1 MSNQTN
7 KLAMAF
13 QAFKDQEYAASQALL
28 MDCEPGAAAH
38 LRGLV
43 ERRLGNLDVAQQQ
56 LELAAK
62 MEPENHEIYHNQAL
76 VCLDQGYPDRSMMAL
91 DRALTLKP
99 DFVAAQKT
107 YGRALRESKRW
118 AEARTYYLKLLETL
132 PEDHTATFGLATAE
146 LELGEIESA
155 LARFTGLLAGGMNE
169 SGLYFMHGRAA
180 LQSGDDETALTSLL
194 TAHTS
199 GPNALTLR
207 ELGRLYWMRGQ
218 RDAFISLVQ
227 APYANSHMATMA
239 LELLRLSGAE
249 MKELAE
255 ASRRAVDTSTPE
267 REAIMA
273 QAYIDAADPERAIY
287 HANRCLQESP
297 DQAGGMAALISAYLM
312 SGQPQ
317 KALEQ
322 ARVMQAKEPAGQQW
336 IAYEATALR
345 AIDPHAYR
353 ELVDI
358 ERHVRAF
365 SLPVPEGYASL
376 EVFNQDL
383 LSALDRL
390 HMFKAQPLDQS
401 LRLGTQTAR
410 DLTSV
415 SDPAIQAYIAA
426 LDQPIRR
433 YMAAIGNSA
442 DHPLTRRNTYDYR
455 LSGCW
460 SVRLS
465 GGGHHVNHMHPEG
478 WISSAYYVQVPE
490 TDSTS
495 RSGWIKFSEPPFA
508 TTPALEPERWI
519 QPVAG
524 MLVLFPSYLW
534 HGTAPIID
542 NAIRV
547 TAPFDV
553 VPV

>member
-7 KLAMAF
+7 KLALAF
-13 QAFKDQEYAASQALL
+13 QAFKHQDYAASQALL

-43 ERRLGNLDVAQQQ
+43 KRRLGNLDVAQQQ
-56 LELAAK
+56 LELAAQI
-62 MEPENHEIYHNQAL
+62 EPENHEIYHNQAL
-76 VCLDQGYPDRSMMAL
+76 VSLDQGRPDHSIMAL
-91 DRALTLKP
+91 DHALTLKP
-99 DFVAAQKT
+99 DFIAAQKT
-107 YGRALRESKRW
+107 YGRALRESRRW
-118 AEARTYYLKLLETL
+118 AEAKTYYLNLIKTL
-132 PEDHTATFGLATAE
+132 PADYAATFGLATAE
-146 LELGEIESA
+146 LELGEIENA
-155 LARFTGLLAGGMNE
+155 LARFTDLLTGGMNE
-169 SGLYFMHGRAA
+169 SALYFMHGRAA
-180 LQSGDDETALTSLL
+180 LQSGDDKTALTSML
-194 TAHTS
+194 TAHTLD
-199 GPNALTLR
+199 PNELTLR

-218 RDAFISLVQ
+218 RDLFFALVKT
-227 APYANSHMATMA
+227 PYEDSDMSTMA

-255 ASRRAVDTSTPE
+255 AARVAVDTSTPE

-273 QAYIDAADPERAIY
+273 QAYIDVADPERAIY
-287 HANRCLQESP
+287 HATRCLQESP
-297 DQAGGMAALISAYLM
+297 GHSGGMAALISACLM
-312 SGQPQ
+312 SDQLQ
-317 KALEQ
+317 KALDK
-322 ARVMQAKEPAGQQW
+322 ARTMQAKEPNAQQW

-345 AIDPHAYR
+345 AIDPQAYR

-358 ERHVRAF
+358 EHHVRVF
-365 SLPVPEGYASL
+365 SLPVPEGYSSVEA
-376 EVFNQDL
+376 FNQDL

-415 SDPAIQAYIAA
+415 SDPAIQAYLAA
-426 LDQPIRR
+426 LDQPIRT
-433 YMAAIGNSA
+433 YMDAIGNDA

-460 SVRLS
+460 SVRLN

-478 WISSAYYVQVPE
+478 WISSAYYVKVPQS
-490 TDSTS
+490 DATS
-495 RSGWIKFSEPPFA
+495 RSGWIKFSEPPFT

-524 MLVLFPSYLW
+524 MAQ
-534 HGTAPIID
+534 HQ
-542 NAIRV
+542 
-547 TAPFDV
+547 
-553 VPV
+553 